1 MEFILISQK
10 PQKGLLFVMKSRPKA
25 FTQAMNEC
33 LAAKLH
39 RNNDNLGCYQR
50 QLS

>member
-33 LAAKLH
+33 LAAISDQSKSHLRH
-39 RNNDNLGCYQR
+39 
-50 QLS
+50 